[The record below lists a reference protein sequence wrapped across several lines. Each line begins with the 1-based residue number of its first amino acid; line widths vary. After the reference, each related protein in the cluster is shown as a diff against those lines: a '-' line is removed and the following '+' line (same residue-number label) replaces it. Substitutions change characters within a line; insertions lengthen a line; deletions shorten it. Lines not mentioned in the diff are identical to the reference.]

1 MSRVSAGILLA
12 LLLGGILWWGS
23 NSFSKSSISSLSI
36 TGTIEAMEVDVSSK
50 VSGQIDSLLVDEGR
64 EVEKGAVLVKLD
76 SVEMEAQVEKQKALV
91 QMAEM
96 ELRDLLAG
104 ARKEEIDETKAAV
117 ERANANL
124 NNLLAGARKE
134 EIEQAKASWQSINA
148 TRILS
153 EQDFK
158 RAKELYSEG
167 FISAGEVD
175 KMKEAYEVAKAKEYS
190 AKENLKLIKK
200 GARFYELEGAR
211 ADVKASNH
219 HLAILLAGA
228 RPNTIEAAKA
238 KLSQAKAVLKQ
249 TVKQLKDTVLYS
261 PIRGVVLHKGK
272 ENGEV
277 VKTGEPV
284 LTLIDLN
291 DIWVRGYIPED
302 EIGLVKIGTKAQ
314 VKIDSL
320 PQKTFYGE
328 VTEIASQVEF
338 TPKNVQT
345 KKERVNLV
353 FRVKVRIKNEDG
365 ILKPGMPADV
375 ELKI

>member
-1 MSRVSAGILLA
+1 MSRVAAGILLA
-12 LLLGGILWWGS
+12 LLLGGILWWVS
-23 NSFSKSSISSLSI
+23 NSFSKSSISSFSI

-238 KLSQAKAVLKQ
+238 KLGQAKAVLKQ
-249 TVKQLKDTVLYS
+249 TVKQLRDTVLYS

-284 LTLIDLN
+284 LTLVDLN

-328 VTEIASQVEF
+328 VTEIASQAEF